1 MPAPTERF
9 SNRVENYIRYR
20 PGYPKEII
28 ELLKAECGLFPQS
41 VVADAG
47 SGTGLLAKLFLEN
60 GNLVFGIEPN
70 REMRAAGERLLQ
82 AYPRFT
88 SIAGTA
94 EATTLPGQSVDFVTA
109 GQAFH
114 WFDRQR
120 CREEFRRILRPE
132 GWTVLVWNDRRTDS
146 TPFLREYENLL
157 HSVATDYA
165 QVDHKRIDAPVLRE
179 FFGVE
184 PARKTFPNH
193 QHCDFGFL
201 QGRLLSASYV
211 PAAGQPRHA
220 EMVAALE
227 ELYDKHQKDRRV
239 TLEQDTLVYYGR
251 LQ

>member
-1 MPAPTERF
+1 MSAPTERF

-114 WFDRQR
+114 
-120 CREEFRRILRPE
+120 
-132 GWTVLVWNDRRTDS
+132 
-146 TPFLREYENLL
+146 
-157 HSVATDYA
+157 
-165 QVDHKRIDAPVLRE
+165 
-179 FFGVE
+179 
-184 PARKTFPNH
+184 
-193 QHCDFGFL
+193 
-201 QGRLLSASYV
+201 
-211 PAAGQPRHA
+211 
-220 EMVAALE
+220 
-227 ELYDKHQKDRRV
+227 
-239 TLEQDTLVYYGR
+239 
-251 LQ
+251 